1 MSSTTEHEHVAE
13 GTKRRRSL
21 VSLIGILGIVGGL
34 VLIVGGTVAYAT
46 VSSQL
51 AAEKIV
57 VAEDASFLA
66 NSPVVDPFSAYAE
79 AEIINHH
86 ALEASGGKTY
96 AELDRE
102 DPLRA
107 TVMNASFL
115 RTSLFTS
122 VVAFGVSVFAVGL
135 GILSALFGF
144 ALTRLDPKRA

>member
-1 MSSTTEHEHVAE
+1 MSTTTHEHVAE
-13 GTKRRRSL
+13 ETTSRRSL
-21 VSLIGILGIVGGL
+21 VSVIGALGIIGGL
-34 VLIVGGTVAYAT
+34 VLIIGGTVAYST
-46 VSSQL
+46 VSTQL
-51 AAEKIV
+51 AAEKIT
-57 VAEDASFLA
+57 VAEDATFLA

-122 VVAFGVSVFAVGL
+122 VVAFGVSIFAIGL

-144 ALTRLDPKRA
+144 ALTRLDPKRS